1 MAEFVTKMIR
11 YGISL
16 IPDSEVFINRRL
28 QRQKGVFVSF
38 RSNGDGTSVFNTKW
52 WKEAGAESEEQLI
65 DLLTNHE
72 VCGRNYYPVRETP
85 KAMDAPITEPTI
97 ITKRKIGAK
106 VKEAVS

>member
-1 MAEFVTKMIR
+1 MEFVSKQIR

-28 QRQKGVFVSF
+28 QRQRGVFAAF

-65 DLLTNHE
+65 DLLETHE
-72 VCGRNYYPVRETP
+72 VCGRNYYPVRDTKKIVEEN
-85 KAMDAPITEPTI
+85 KPIDEPI
-97 ITKRKIGAK
+97 LTKKKIK
-106 VKEAVS
+106 VKETIS